1 MAVLFTIL
9 CGGVALSLGY
19 FINYFTKGHFV
30 HATEAA
36 IDAEIRYLEA
46 IGFYGE
52 GAPANEDVIYMPLDD
67 QGKIINNSL
76 GPISVLSEGI
86 VMFDGTQG
94 QKKYAAKIHTF
105 DDRRQLLIG
114 LDITTVTNDFK
125 FMQIVGGISI
135 LFIMMVV
142 FVAYIISVFVVS
154 NTNKI
159 AKTAQDIIDTGDLS
173 RRLDVTSRWDDL
185 GNMAVVLNQLLDR
198 IQQLM
203 HGVRQVSDNI
213 AHDLRTPLTRL
224 HNQIEILE
232 NKYGHE
238 DYADLKKETDHIL
251 NIFNALLRISR
262 IESEKQ
268 KGQFQD
274 VNIKDILDDVID
286 FYTPL
291 AQEKNINVQ
300 LNLDKKKIH
309 GDRDLLFQAYAN
321 IMDNAV
327 KFTPDDGEIHV
338 SIFDDKIAILNTGS
352 SVDDDD
358 IDRLFNRFYRT
369 EESRNTPGSGLGL
382 SMVKAVIE
390 LHDGR
395 VEIQSNQQ
403 EFSIVTFL

>member
-1 MAVLFTIL
+1 MAVLFTVL
-9 CGGVALSLGY
+9 CGGVALSLGF

-67 QGKIINNSL
+67 QGQIIDNSL

-86 VMFDGTQG
+86 VMFDGVQG

-135 LFIMMVV
+135 LFVMMVV

-159 AKTAQDIIDTGDLS
+159 ASTAQDIIDTGDLS
-173 RRLDVTSRWDDL
+173 RRVDVTSRWDDL
-185 GNMAVVLNQLLDR
+185 GKMAVVLNQLLDR
-198 IQQLM
+198 VQQLM
-203 HGVRQVSDNI
+203 RGVRQVSDNI

-224 HNQIEILE
+224 HHQIEDLE
-232 NKYGHE
+232 KKYGHE
-238 DYADLKKETDHIL
+238 DYADLKQETDHIL

-268 KGQFQD
+268 KSQFQD
-274 VNIKDILDDVID
+274 VNVKDILDDVID
-286 FYTPL
+286 FYIPL
-291 AQEKNINVQ
+291 AQEKDITIQSN
-300 LNLDKKKIH
+300 LNDKNIH

-321 IMDNAV
+321 IIDNAV
-327 KFTPDDGEIHV
+327 KFTPDDGAIH
-338 SIFDDKIAILNTGS
+338 ITMTDDKITIFNTGA

-369 EESRNTPGSGLGL
+369 EESRNTAGSGLGL
-382 SMVKAVIE
+382 SLVKAVIE
-390 LHDGR
+390 LHDGQVK
-395 VEIQSNQQ
+395 VESNRQG
-403 EFSIVTFL
+403 FSIVTYF